1 MFHKIFNRKN
11 FKKAL
16 IFLTSYY
23 LNKNKNKKN
32 KNKLG
37 NLNCE
42 ILISHCK
49 DHDTVIIFFE
59 ISGYRLT
66 HVRILSEK
74 FYGR

>member
-11 FKKAL
+11 KKKSL
-16 IFLTSYY
+16 DIFNEL
-23 LNKNKNKKN
+23 LPEDKK
-32 KNKLG
+32 KLG

-49 DHDTVIIFFE
+49 GHDTVIIFFE